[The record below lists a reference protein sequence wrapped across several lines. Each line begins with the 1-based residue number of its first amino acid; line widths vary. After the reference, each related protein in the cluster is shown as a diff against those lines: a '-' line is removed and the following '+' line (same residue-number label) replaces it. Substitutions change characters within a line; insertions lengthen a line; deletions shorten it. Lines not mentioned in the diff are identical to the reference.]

1 MDNGDVQDSHSPDG
15 MVLSYVSRVLME
27 DDTEDELLCQ
37 DSDHP
42 ALLQVQETFAQILF
56 SPFISSNSDNIIYR
70 SNMEGDKNSLQGCS
84 GDKCTLSSA
93 FSKSTDA
100 VWAFSKSMQEAS
112 RFLPRD
118 NGFRKDE
125 QVNEMITGS
134 SNRMVTKKRYY
145 RDDML
150 EEEACRARKYMVM
163 MEDQF
168 EEMFDKMMLCGYE
181 TCIKDMEKLHISK
194 ADEEMNN
201 KKGGS
206 KVKSD
211 VVDLCELL
219 VRCAQAIAAGSV
231 MAAQELLKQIKQH
244 ASSTGDATQRLAHCF
259 SKGLEARL
267 EGKGSQLWQLLTTE
281 RPLVIEYLKAYKL
294 YIAACCFNRVALFFN
309 IMTIKHAMSGK
320 RKLHIVDYGPHHV
333 FQWAGLLRWMANWD
347 GGPPEV
353 KITAISHL
361 QPRPCPSEG
370 IADTGHRLGK
380 CASEFGVPFKFHAIT
395 AKWDRICADNLEK
408 DADEVLVVNDL
419 FNFSILM
426 DESIYF
432 DSPSPRDTVLNNI
445 RKMQPDVFIQGVVN
459 SSYGTSFLARFR
471 EALFYY
477 SALFDMLDATIPR
490 EDKLRSV
497 LEQGMLGNSV
507 LNVIA
512 CEGVDLVNRPERY
525 RQWQVRNRRAGLRQ
539 LPLRPNIIKV
549 LKEKVMKDHH
559 KDFFVGEDGQWL
571 LQGWMGRILYA
582 HSTWVAEDAISA

>member
-1 MDNGDVQDSHSPDG
+1 MDNGDVQDSLSPDG

-100 VWAFSKSMQEAS
+100 VWAFSKSMEEAS

-145 RDDML
+145 RDGML

-194 ADEEMNN
+194 ADEEMN

-267 EGKGSQLWQLLTTE
+267 EGKGSQLWQLLSTD

-333 FQWAGLLRWMANWD
+333 FQWAGLLRWMANWE

-432 DSPSPRDTVLNNI
+432 DSRSPRDTVLNNI
-445 RKMQPDVFIQGVVN
+445 RKMRPDVFIQGVVN

-507 LNVIA
+507 LNTIA

-525 RQWQVRNRRAGLRQ
+525 RQWQVRNQRAGLRQ